1 MASYIGFVGVV
12 LILIGWIPETYSA
25 IKEKR
30 TINPAFALLY
40 TVGSSLLAY
49 HALLLNDLA
58 FLILNIA
65 ASLIAFLNLYLS
77 VAFKK

>member
-1 MASYIGFVGVV
+1 MASYIGFIGVV
-12 LILIGWIPETYSA
+12 LILLGWIPETYSA

-40 TVGSSLLAY
+40 AIGSSMLAY
-49 HALLLNDLA
+49 HALLLNDMA
-58 FLILNIA
+58 FLILNVV

-77 VAFKK
+77 VSFKK